1 MILKITE
8 KILQENAFEQ
18 NKITETTPD
27 NSNLPDK
34 KNSIYREFISE
45 CSALFQE
52 VI

>member
-27 NSNLPDK
+27 NSNLPGK